1 MGMKHRLAAGGRHL
15 PGVAHPAGTTRPT
28 MQDLE
33 THNDCTPDAAPVKP
47 LSVLLVYPN
56 TREVALANL
65 GFQRV
70 HELLNRIDG
79 VVCDRYALPNDW
91 KPGAKRLKEHE
102 LLSHETHRR
111 PRDFDVIAFS
121 ISFEP
126 DYLHAAALLGYFGLP
141 LRRKDRGPGFPL
153 VAAGGSAVF
162 INPEPLADCVDLFF
176 IGEGEGMA
184 ERFFAAYRGP
194 DQEDRPAALRRA
206 ARVSGI
212 YVPELYEPLYEEG
225 RLIGYRADPE
235 VPARVVR
242 HYTEEPGELITH
254 STLHGEASTFR
265 DMTLLEVT
273 RGCIWACRFCT
284 AGFIYRPPRLPDLQS
299 TLDSLDR
306 SLEGGERPSTVGLVG
321 PSVTDH
327 PDLTAMAK
335 KIVERGQTLSFS
347 SLRMETLTDE
357 LVDLILQSGQKT
369 ITVAVDA
376 PSKRMRDVVNKA
388 ATDEAIIEKCR
399 FLTAKGILHLKI
411 YSIIGLPGET
421 DEDIDQ
427 FIALVKNVM
436 QVYVE
441 ECQKRGNIG
450 KVTIS
455 LGPLIPKPGTPFQ
468 FHPMEAV
475 AVLKKK
481 IMKVRRALGG
491 FRQLKLGMGS
501 PREAFLQT
509 YLSRGDRRLADFF
522 EAYLENG
529 EDARAALGAVTPE
542 PEQVVYRQYQKDDF
556 LPWDIIDHGYRD
568 DFLWRDYQRGLAEL
582 HTPVCDTATC
592 KICGVC

>member
-1 MGMKHRLAAGGRHL
+1 MLDIE
-15 PGVAHPAGTTRPT
+15 P
-28 MQDLE
+28 
-33 THNDCTPDAAPVKP
+33 HNDCTPSAAHGKA

-70 HELLNRIDG
+70 HALLNQIDG
-79 VVCDRYALPNDW
+79 VVADRYALPNTW
-91 KPGAKRLKEHE
+91 RPGSKPLCERE
-102 LLSHETHRR
+102 LLSHETGRR

-126 DYLHAAALLGYFGLP
+126 DYLNAASLLVYFGLP
-141 LRRKDRGPGFPL
+141 LRRQDRGPEHPL

-184 ERFFAAYRGP
+184 ERFFATYRDP
-194 DQEDRPAALRRA
+194 RPEERAAALKRA
-206 ARVSGI
+206 ARVPGI
-212 YVPELYEPLYEEG
+212 YVPGLYQPLYEAD
-225 RLIGYRADPE
+225 RLTGYLADPD

-254 STLHGEASTFR
+254 STLHGEVSTFK
-265 DMTLLEVT
+265 DMALLEVT

-284 AGFIYRPPRLPDLQS
+284 AGFIYRPPRLPDLGA
-299 TLDSLDR
+299 TLDSLDH
-306 SLEGGERPSTVGLVG
+306 SLNGGDRPGTVGLVG

-327 PDLTAMAK
+327 PDLTGMAK
-335 KIVERGQTLSFS
+335 KIVDRGQTLSFS
-347 SLRMETLTDE
+347 SLRMETLTGE
-357 LVDLILQSGQKT
+357 LVDLILKSGQKT
-369 ITVAVDA
+369 LTVAVDA
-376 PSKRMRDVVNKA
+376 PSERMRDVVNKA

-436 QVYVE
+436 RVYVE

-475 AVLKKK
+475 RVLKKK
-481 IMKVRRALGG
+481 IMKVRRALGR
-491 FRQLKLGMGS
+491 FKHLKLSMGS

-522 EAYLENG
+522 EAYLEKG
-529 EDARAALGAVTPE
+529 EDAWAALGVVRPN
-542 PEQVVYRQYQKDDF
+542 PEQMVYRQYQREDV
-556 LPWDIIDHGYRD
+556 LPWDLIDHGYRN
-568 DFLWRDYQRGLAEL
+568 DFLWKDYQRGLAEL